1 MGNFEEVERLQAGI
15 REWLLRTARSG
26 RHELHSIP
34 APAVLPLLCAA
45 AFGPELADAA
55 DVASVVAVARTGVLS
70 SVGASVLGDVL
81 AAALDR
87 ARSAHPGRDLSRAD
101 LQREI
106 SRSLKEILTGPG
118 ERAEAVRSDIAM
130 VLREIDAGGTVFLAA
145 IEAGDEELQREV
157 LTAVEAV
164 SAEFGEMEFLLAD
177 LTRAAGEIQD
187 SLADQ
192 GAELRVTSDRV
203 GRQSADVRM
212 IREEL
217 AVIEQR
223 TRAWVPES
231 ADREQARP
239 RWTGGCPYRGLLP
252 YDQAH
257 AAVFYGR
264 DRLTAQ
270 LAGLLAHGG
279 LVMVTGASGAGKTSL
294 LQAGLVPALARGV
307 QVPGSQSW
315 PRITM
320 TPASRPLTELAA
332 RLAQLSGGDP
342 AVTRKSLA
350 EAPGDAHLLVGD
362 IVRAAAGGDIVR
374 PAAGGDI
381 VRAAAGGG
389 RGRDGAL
396 AEVSRLVL
404 IIDQFEQVFAAAGE
418 EAEQERAAFIDA
430 VCAAATRPAGP
441 RNEPAALVVIAVR
454 GDYWDRCASCP
465 QLVPAMQRDQLVV
478 GPMAEADLR
487 RVITGPPEAS
497 GLRME
502 DGLADTIL
510 ADLRSAREGGQSGP
524 GTGTGVLPLLSAAML
539 VTWEHRQGDQLTKR
553 GYEGTGERAGV
564 ARSVEVSAETAYQ
577 ALTPDQQAVA
587 RDVLRRMTALGPDRR
602 PARRAV
608 TRADLHAG
616 LPESQSPQV
625 AAVLEAF
632 ARSRLLVL
640 DADRAEI
647 AHDVLLQ
654 AWPRLRGWLEED
666 QTSMILHGRL
676 AEDTAQWQADGRSS
690 AALYRDV
697 QLAATR
703 QAVRVWAAD
712 PGRYPPLTAGE
723 TEFLRSSGRA
733 ANRGRWRRRTLA
745 GFLAVLVIAAL
756 AGAGIAVK
764 RARANADQQ
773 RTADVGQSLAAQSA
787 ALDASDPVTASLLA
801 GAAWR
806 LSPTAQARYGLLESL
821 AQPVRGVLAAR
832 SGVVT
837 ALAYSPGG
845 TTLAAGYQDGTIRL
859 WDIASHRVIS
869 ATTWGGSAPVTLAFA
884 SGGKVL
890 DVAGPGATGS
900 WNLTS
905 RARIGVRPLAGLTEG
920 SAVAFSPDGKL
931 VVTGGTDGNV
941 RVWNT
946 GTGQE
951 IGTPMSS
958 DDKPVDA
965 VAFSPGGTLIAA
977 ASADGN
983 VQLWDATSQQV
994 AGSALVAAGPQV
1006 RALVFSPDGRLLAT
1020 GAQDGTVRLWDT
1032 TTGDQ
1037 AGATMATG
1045 DAVGALAFGN
1055 GGATLATT
1063 QSDGATE
1070 LWQVSTQA
1078 QTGAAL
1084 TTQGSPGVS
1093 ALAFSPSTDA
1103 LATGNGN
1110 GTIRLWNP
1118 AGFHQGPAPL
1128 AVGPAGSPAGAAH
1141 APAALSAD
1149 GTVVAVSDGHGTVR
1163 VWDVATGR
1171 RIGGPLPAY
1180 RDVTGLALSPD
1191 GRTLAIAGTGVRLFA
1206 TATGQP
1212 IGTALPASGGS
1223 GSYGA
1228 VAFSPAG
1235 KTLATIGTDG
1245 TARLWNVTTRQEI
1258 GAPMT
1263 AGPPGASAGAV
1274 AFSPDGGTLATAA
1287 AGGQVRLWK
1296 VTTQRETGAPMAA
1309 GAGTAVL
1316 AFSPDGSMLATA
1328 GGSGT
1333 VRLWDAATQQEAG
1346 TPMTAD
1352 AQPVYAAAFSPD
1364 GSMLATAGG
1373 DGTVRLWDA
1382 ATQQEIGTP
1391 MTADAQPVYAAAFSP
1406 DGSTVTAAGG
1416 DGTVRAWNVAFPA
1429 NLLRAA
1435 CGIADVSLTRQ
1446 QWADY
1451 AGTQPFRQVCPAG

>member
-15 REWLLRTARSG
+15 REWLLRTARNG
-26 RHELHSIP
+26 RHELRSIP
-34 APAVLPLLCAA
+34 ALAVLPLLCAA

-55 DVASVVAVARTGVLS
+55 DMNSAVAVTRTGVLS

-87 ARSAHPGRDLSRAD
+87 ARSTHPGSDLSRAD

-106 SRSLKEILTGPG
+106 SRSLKEILAGAD

-145 IEAGDEELQREV
+145 IEAGDEDLQREV

-203 GRQSADVRM
+203 GQQSADVRM

-223 TRAWVPES
+223 TRAWVPGS
-231 ADREQARP
+231 ADQEQAGP
-239 RWTGGCPYRGLLP
+239 RWTDGCPYRGLLP

-294 LQAGLVPALARGV
+294 LRAGLIPALARGV

-315 PRITM
+315 PRISM
-320 TPASRPLTELAA
+320 TPTSRPLTELAA
-332 RLAQLSGGDP
+332 RLAELSGGDP

-350 EAPGDAHLLVGD
+350 GTPGEAHELISE
-362 IVRAAAGGDIVR
+362 IVRAAAGGERGR
-374 PAAGGDI
+374 PD
-381 VRAAAGGG
+381 AAAGGEPG
-389 RGRDGAL
+389 RAAGS

-404 IIDQFEQVFAAAGE
+404 IIDQFEQVFATAGE
-418 EAEQERAAFIDA
+418 EAEQDRAAFIDA

-465 QLVPAMQRDQLVV
+465 QLVPAMQRAQLVV
-478 GPMAEADLR
+478 GPMSEAELR

-502 DGLADTIL
+502 DGLTDIIL
-510 ADLRSAREGGQSGP
+510 ADLRSAREDSQSGP
-524 GTGTGVLPLLSAAML
+524 GAGTGVLPLLSQAML
-539 VTWEHRQGDQLTKR
+539 LTWEHRQGDQLTKR

-564 ARSVEVSAETAYQ
+564 ARSVEVSAEAAYQ
-577 ALTPDQQAVA
+577 ALTPDQQVVA
-587 RDVLRRMTALGPDRR
+587 RDVLRRMAALGPDGK

-608 TRADLHAG
+608 TRADLHVD
-616 LPESQSPQV
+616 LPKSQWPQV

-632 ARSRLLVL
+632 ARGRLLVL

-676 AEDTAQWQADGRSS
+676 AEDTAQWQANGRSP
-690 AALYRDV
+690 AALYRGV

-712 PGRYPPLTAGE
+712 PGRYPPLAAGE
-723 TEFLRSSGRA
+723 TDFLRASGRA

-773 RTADVGQSLAAQSA
+773 RTADVGQSLASQSA

-806 LSPTAQARYGLLESL
+806 LSPTVLARYSLLESL

-837 ALAYSPGG
+837 ALAYGPGG

-859 WDIASHRVIS
+859 WNIASHRVIS
-869 ATTWGGSAPVTLAFA
+869 ATTWGGSAPVTLAFT

-890 DVAGPGATGS
+890 DVAGPEAIGS

-905 RARIGVRPLAGLTEG
+905 QARIGVRPLAGLADG

-931 VVTGGTDGNV
+931 VVTGGADGNV

-951 IGTPMSS
+951 TGAPMSS

-965 VAFSPGGTLIAA
+965 VAFSPSGTLIAA

-983 VQLWDATSQQV
+983 VQLWDATSQRV
-994 AGSALVAAGPQV
+994 AGAALVPAGPPVQ
-1006 RALVFSPDGRLLAT
+1006 ALVFSPDGKVLAT

-1032 TTGDQ
+1032 STGDQ

-1063 QSDGATE
+1063 ESDGATE

-1078 QTGAAL
+1078 ETGAAL
-1084 TTQGSPGVS
+1084 TTQGSAGVS

-1110 GTIRLWNP
+1110 GTIRLWDP
-1118 AGFHQGPAPL
+1118 AGFHQASAPL
-1128 AVGPAGSPAGAAH
+1128 AIGSAGSPAGAAH

-1149 GTVVAVSDGHGTVR
+1149 GTVVAVGDGHGTVR

-1191 GRTLAIAGTGVRLFA
+1191 GRTLAVAGTGVRLFA

-1228 VAFSPAG
+1228 VAFSPRG
-1235 KTLATIGTDG
+1235 TTLATIGADG
-1245 TARLWNVTTRQEI
+1245 TARLWNVTTQQEI
-1258 GAPMT
+1258 GTPMT
-1263 AGPPGASAGAV
+1263 AGQPGTSAAAV
-1274 AFSPDGGTLATAA
+1274 AFSPDGKTLATVG

-1296 VTTQRETGAPMAA
+1296 VTTRRETGAPMTA
-1309 GAGTAVL
+1309 GAGTTVL
-1316 AFSPDGSMLATA
+1316 AFSPDDSMLATA
-1328 GGSGT
+1328 GGDGT
-1333 VRLWDAATQQEAG
+1333 VRLWDVATQQEIG

-1373 DGTVRLWDA
+1373 DGTVRLWDV

-1406 DGSTVTAAGG
+1406 DGGTLTAAGG
-1416 DGTVRAWNVAFPA
+1416 DGTVRLWDVAFPA

-1446 QWADY
+1446 QWASY